1 MSSLWDVAE
10 LSVEVVGVSGVK
22 SLDPLALTFPPLVH
36 TSLPEPEN
44 KRGTLLIKHKSPH
57 LILKPGLAAYV
68 PAKTMCVCVFVC
80 WGGGRQTNVP
90 VGTVFCRPKQC
101 LLSLPLTHTH
111 ISLSL
116 WCGSIGRAEMRSE
129 AWTLEEHLC
138 ICFGLCWICHKMSV
152 WMCIYLLQQFYPLQ
166 LFSFLKSI

>member
-68 PAKTMCVCVFVC
+68 PAKTMCVCVCLCAGEEADRPTSRWEQCFVVPS
-80 WGGGRQTNVP
+80 NVYFHSP
-90 VGTVFCRPKQC
+90 
-101 LLSLPLTHTH
+101 
-111 ISLSL
+111 
-116 WCGSIGRAEMRSE
+116 
-129 AWTLEEHLC
+129 
-138 ICFGLCWICHKMSV
+138 
-152 WMCIYLLQQFYPLQ
+152 
-166 LFSFLKSI
+166 

>member
-10 LSVEVVGVSGVK
+10 LSVEAVGVSGVK

-68 PAKTMCVCVFVC
+68 PAKTVCVCVL
-80 WGGGRQTNVP
+80 GRRQTDQ
-90 VGTVFCRPKQC
+90 RPGGNSV
-101 LLSLPLTHTH
+101 LSSQAMFTFTPPNTHT
-111 ISLSL
+111 
-116 WCGSIGRAEMRSE
+116 
-129 AWTLEEHLC
+129 
-138 ICFGLCWICHKMSV
+138 
-152 WMCIYLLQQFYPLQ
+152 
-166 LFSFLKSI
+166 

>member
-10 LSVEVVGVSGVK
+10 LSVEAVGVSGVK
-22 SLDPLALTFPPLVH
+22 SLDPSALTFPPLVH

-68 PAKTMCVCVFVC
+68 PTKTVCVC

-111 ISLSL
+111 RSLSL
-116 WCGSIGRAEMRSE
+116 RCGSIGRAEMRSE
-129 AWTLEEHLC
+129 SPELWRNTCVSASVYAAYC
-138 ICFGLCWICHKMSV
+138 ICHKNTMS
-152 WMCIYLLQQFYPLQ
+152 M
-166 LFSFLKSI
+166 